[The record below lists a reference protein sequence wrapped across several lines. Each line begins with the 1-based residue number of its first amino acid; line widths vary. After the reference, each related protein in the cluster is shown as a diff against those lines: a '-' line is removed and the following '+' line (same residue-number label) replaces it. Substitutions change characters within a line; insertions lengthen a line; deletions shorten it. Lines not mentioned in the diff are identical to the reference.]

1 MTMPPD
7 REVPGPSDPPQDPPP
22 RPRASDADR
31 EAVVRVLHDAVT
43 RGQLTLEECDERV
56 AAAYAARF
64 LHELPPLTADL
75 TPAPA
80 PAPAAPGWR
89 ALMLLAWL
97 QLRTALSGISWGR
110 VRSRP
115 RMAIAAVLA
124 LAVLSVGAVTA
135 GELFEGGGHGEHG
148 RHLERVEQFR
158 R

>member
-56 AAAYAARF
+56 TAAFAARH

-75 TPAPA
+75 PRAAPPAPV
-80 PAPAAPGWR
+80 APGWR
-89 ALMLLAWL
+89 AVAVLLWL
-97 QLRTALSGISWGR
+97 QLRTLLNAATWRGA
-110 VRSRP
+110 VRSARMRP
-115 RMAIAAVLA
+115 RLAVAVVGL
-124 LAVLSVGAVTA
+124 LAVLMVGAVTA
-135 GELFEGGGHGEHG
+135 GALDDHGPGGARIEHAH
-148 RHLERVEQFR
+148 RF
-158 R
+158 